1 MMVMMVMMMMMTI
14 GFEFRPEKYSSSIKL
29 RALTFGPVTAVLS

>member
-1 MMVMMVMMMMMTI
+1 MMMMMMMMMMI

-29 RALTFGPVTAVLS
+29 RALTIGPATAVLS